1 MKEIF
6 SGVFRDG
13 NRVYTANLNPG
24 KSVYGE
30 KLLDIVN
37 PEKKHDMNSG
47 FTDSSQGNNTRKN
60 EVLSVQQESKILARI
75 HNVSLEN
82 YKQADAKQTDAE
94 GVMQLREWDPR
105 RSKLG
110 AAITNGL
117 KELPVKPGSVVLYLG
132 ASTGTT
138 ISHVS
143 DIVGKD
149 GFVYGIEFA
158 ERVLRNLLDLAN
170 RRKNIAAML
179 GDARKTQDYRWVEEC
194 DVVFCD
200 IADPQ
205 ETEIAIRN
213 CEFLKKGGY
222 LMIAIKS
229 QSIDVTKKPK
239 DVYEQEKNKLEKAG
253 FRIIQMID
261 LEPHEE
267 KHAMIVAKK

>member
-1 MKEIF
+1 
-6 SGVFRDG
+6 
-13 NRVYTANLNPG
+13 
-24 KSVYGE
+24 
-30 KLLDIVN
+30 
-37 PEKKHDMNSG
+37 MNSG

-82 YKQADAKQTDAE
+82 YKQTDVKQTDAE
-94 GVMQLREWDPR
+94 GVMQSGVTQSVMQLREWDPR

-110 AAITNGL
+110 AAISNGL
-117 KELPVKPGSVVLYLG
+117 KELPVQPGSIVLYLG

-158 ERVLRNLLDLAN
+158 ERVLRNLLDLAKE
-170 RRKNIAAML
+170 RKNIAAIKA
-179 GDARKTQDYRWVEEC
+179 DARKPAEYSWVEEC
-194 DVVFCD
+194 DVLFAD

-213 CEFLKKGGY
+213 AGEFLKNGGCMMILIKTHSIY
-222 LMIAIKS
+222 L
-229 QSIDVTKKPK
+229 T
-239 DVYEQEKNKLEKAG
+239 N
-253 FRIIQMID
+253 
-261 LEPHEE
+261 
-267 KHAMIVAKK
+267 

>member
-6 SGVFRDG
+6 HNVFRDG
-13 NRVYTANLNPG
+13 NQLYTKNLVPG
-24 KSVYGE
+24 KKVYGE
-30 KLLDIVN
+30 
-37 PEKKHDMNSG
+37 
-47 FTDSSQGNNTRKN
+47 R
-60 EVLSVQQESKILARI
+60 ILGD
-75 HNVSLEN
+75 
-82 YKQADAKQTDAE
+82 K
-94 GVMQLREWDPR
+94 REWDPT

-110 AAITNGL
+110 AAIMNGL
-117 KELPVKPGSVVLYLG
+117 KDLEIRDGSIVLYLG

-143 DIVGKD
+143 DIVGRN

-170 RRKNIAAML
+170 ERRNLAAIKA
-179 GDARKTQDYRWVEEC
+179 DARKTEEYSWIEEC
-194 DVVFCD
+194 DVVFVD

-213 CEFLKKGGY
+213 AREFLKKGGE
-222 LMIAIKS
+222 LMISIKS

-239 DVYEQEKNKLEKAG
+239 EIFEQEKLKVERAG
-253 FRIIQMID
+253 FKVVQLID
-261 LEPHEE
+261 LEPYEA

>member
-1 MKEIF
+1 MKQIF
-6 SGVFRDG
+6 AGIFRDG
-13 NRVYTANLNPG
+13 NRIYTTNLVPG
-24 KSVYGE
+24 KIVYGE
-30 KLLDIVN
+30 KIIGD
-37 PEKKHDMNSG
+37 K
-47 FTDSSQGNNTRKN
+47 
-60 EVLSVQQESKILARI
+60 
-75 HNVSLEN
+75 
-82 YKQADAKQTDAE
+82 
-94 GVMQLREWDPR
+94 REWDPK

-110 AAITNGL
+110 AAIVNGI
-117 KELPVKPGSVVLYLG
+117 KEMPIKQNSIILYLG

-158 ERVLRNLLDLAN
+158 ERVLRSLTDLSN
-170 RRKNIAAML
+170 IRKNIAAMKA
-179 GDARKTQDYRWVEEC
+179 DARKPEEYRWVEQC

-213 CEFLKKGGY
+213 CKVFLKKGGY
-222 LMIAIKS
+222 LLISIKS

-239 DVYEQEKNKLEKAG
+239 EIYEQEKKKIENAG
-253 FRIIQMID
+253 MTVVQMID

-267 KHAMIVAKK
+267 KHALILAKS